1 LSQTD
6 PYAAP
11 EDPGAPDVYYPPV
24 AKLEAVAAEPV
35 AEPVTEDPAKPDTE
49 EAVPEGTIAEVMAWV
64 GEDHD
69 RAVRALAAEEAGH
82 NRKSLVKS
90 LSAL

>member
-1 LSQTD
+1 MSETD

-11 EDPGAPDVYYPPV
+11 DAGAPDVYYPPV
-24 AKLEAVAAEPV
+24 EKLAAVAAEAV
-35 AEPVTEDPAKPDTE
+35 AEPVTEDAAAPETE
-49 EAVPEGTIAEVMAWV
+49 EAVPAGTIAEVLAWV

>member
-1 LSQTD
+1 MSETD

-11 EDPGAPDVYYPPV
+11 EDAGAPNVYYPP
-24 AKLEAVAAEPV
+24 AERLKAVAAEPV
-35 AEPVTEDPAKPDTE
+35 TEPEVENPAEPNTD
-49 EAVPEGTIAEVMAWV
+49 EAVPSGTVAEVLSWV

-90 LSAL
+90 LSAI